1 MNIWKKLKKTSIVVI
16 ACKFVFIICSKIP
29 YRKKCIVF
37 ESYLGRQYSCNPKA
51 IYEYLYE
58 HNADANFHMIWS
70 VDKRYVKQFEANGI
84 PYVKRLSLPWFFY
97 MAKAS
102 YWVTNSRMPLWM
114 PKPQYT
120 TYVQTWHGT
129 PLKKLA
135 QDMEEV
141 HMPGTTTRKYKNNFY
156 QESRN
161 WDYLLS
167 PNVYATEKFKS
178 AFQFEKEIVE
188 VGYPRND
195 DLYKHNHSAYIEE
208 IKKRLNLPLDK
219 KVILYAPTW
228 RDDQFDETGKYTFD
242 LQLDL
247 SYLQENLG
255 KDYIVLLRMHYLVMS
270 DFHLS
275 KYEHFVYDVSRHID
289 INELYLLADILITDY
304 SSVFFDYA
312 NLRKP
317 MIFYTYDL
325 ATYRDKL
332 RGFYFQFE
340 EEAPGPIVMT
350 TEEVV
355 SAIQAIEQ
363 NCLANQF
370 TATYEDFYNRYCYVE
385 DGQSSKRVVEK
396 IFYREA

>member
-1 MNIWKKLKKTSIVVI
+1 MSIWKRLRKTSIVVT
-16 ACKFVFIICSKIP
+16 ACKFVFAFCSKIP
-29 YRKKCIVF
+29 YWKKYIVF

-51 IYEYLYE
+51 IYEYLAKQ
-58 HNADANFHMIWS
+58 NTSFHMVWS
-70 VDKRYVKQFEANGI
+70 VDKRYVDQFEAHGI
-84 PYVKRLSLPWFFY
+84 PYVKRLSLPWFFC

-114 PKPQYT
+114 EKPGHT
-120 TYVQTWHGT
+120 SYVQTWHGT

-141 HMPGTTTRKYKNNFY
+141 YMAETTTKKYKNNFY
-156 QESRN
+156 YESRK

-167 PNVYATEKFKS
+167 PSAYATEKFKS

-195 DLYKHNHSAYIEE
+195 YLYTHNHSTYIEGA
-208 IKKRLNLPLDK
+208 KKKLGLPLDK

-247 SYLQENLG
+247 AYLQEKLG
-255 KDYIVLLRMHYLVMS
+255 EDYIVLLRMHYLVTS
-270 DFHLS
+270 DFNLS
-275 KYEHFVYDVSRHID
+275 KYEKFVYDVSKHID
-289 INELYLLADILITDY
+289 INELYLLADMLITDY

-317 MIFYTYDL
+317 IIFYTYDI

-332 RGFYFQFE
+332 RGFYLQFE

-355 SAIQAIEQ
+355 LAIQGIEQ
-363 NCLANQF
+363 ERLTNQF
-370 TATYEDFYNRYCYVE
+370 ATTYEDFYNRYCYVE

-396 IFYREA
+396 IFFREA

>member
-1 MNIWKKLKKTSIVVI
+1 MRIWKKLKKTSIVTT
-16 ACKFVFIICSKIP
+16 ACKFVFTICSKIP
-29 YRKKCIVF
+29 YRKNCIIF

-51 IYEYLYE
+51 IYEYLKGR
-58 HNADANFHMIWS
+58 NANYHMIWS
-70 VDKRYVKQFEANGI
+70 VDKRYAKQFEAYGI
-84 PYVKRLSLPWFFY
+84 PYVKRLSIPWFFY

-114 PKPQYT
+114 SKPKHT

-141 HMPGTTTRKYKNNFY
+141 HMPGTTTKKYKNNFY
-156 QESRN
+156 HESRN

-167 PNVYATEKFKS
+167 PSAYATEKFKS

-195 DLYKHNHSAYIEE
+195 YLYTHNHSAYIKEV
-208 IKKRLNLPLDK
+208 KKKLNLPLDK

-275 KYEHFVYDVSRHID
+275 KYEQFAYDVSKHID
-289 INELYLLADILITDY
+289 INELYLLADMLITDY

-317 MIFYTYDL
+317 IIFYTYDL
-325 ATYRDKL
+325 ASYRDKL
-332 RGFYFQFE
+332 RGFYFQFG
-340 EEAPGPIVMT
+340 EEAPGPLVMT

-355 SAIQAIEQ
+355 AAVRAIEQ
-363 NCLANQF
+363 DCLTKQF
-370 TATYEDFYNRYCYVE
+370 AATYEDFYNRYCYTE

>member
-1 MNIWKKLKKTSIVVI
+1 MSIWKRLRKTSIVVT
-16 ACKFVFIICSKIP
+16 ACKFVFALCSKIP
-29 YRKKCIVF
+29 YSKKYIVF

-51 IYEYLYE
+51 IYEYLAKQ
-58 HNADANFHMIWS
+58 NTSFHMVWS
-70 VDKRYVKQFEANGI
+70 VDKRYVDQFEANRI

-114 PKPQYT
+114 EKPRYT
-120 TYVQTWHGT
+120 SYVQTWHGT

-141 HMPGTTTRKYKNNFY
+141 YMAETTTKKYKNNFY
-156 QESRN
+156 YESRK

-167 PNVYATEKFKS
+167 PSSYATEKFKS

-195 DLYKHNHSAYIEE
+195 YLYTHNHSTYIEGA
-208 IKKRLNLPLDK
+208 KKKLGLPLDK
-219 KVILYAPTW
+219 KIILYAPTW
-228 RDDQFDETGKYTFD
+228 RDNQFDETGKYTFD

-247 SYLQENLG
+247 AYLQEKLG
-255 KDYIVLLRMHYLVMS
+255 EDYIVLLRMHYLVTS
-270 DFHLS
+270 GFNLS
-275 KYEHFVYDVSRHID
+275 KYGKFVYDVSKHID
-289 INELYLLADILITDY
+289 INELYLLADMLITDY

-317 MIFYTYDL
+317 IIFYTYDI

-332 RGFYFQFE
+332 RGFYLQFE

-355 SAIQAIEQ
+355 LAIQGIEQ
-363 NCLANQF
+363 ECLTNQF
-370 TATYEDFYNRYCYVE
+370 ATTYEDFYNRYCYVE

-396 IFYREA
+396 IFFREA